1 MAFKYFGS
9 TILLISV
16 VVHSTHQ
23 WCAMGFAVQTA
34 SSTFS
39 RLSSSTIRSAPRSQ
53 QIRIASDETSSF
65 SSFSSKN
72 EAEGPEDLVAC
83 RITVS
88 GDVHGG
94 YYRACVLNEAGKFRR
109 LSGRMS
115 DPDDTD
121 TAEIYVE
128 GKRKMVEGFV
138 RWCHLSGKKVAL
150 NQKITVTSVLYDD
163 EPTGLYDAF
172 YCRIK

>member
-1 MAFKYFGS
+1 MCLTDVNSVVNFLCKERTEAKRMAFKYFGS

-94 YYRACVLNEAGKFRR
+94 YYRACVLNEVRSNVIYKSCFSSSMFR
-109 LSGRMS
+109 
-115 DPDDTD
+115 T
-121 TAEIYVE
+121 
-128 GKRKMVEGFV
+128 
-138 RWCHLSGKKVAL
+138 
-150 NQKITVTSVLYDD
+150 
-163 EPTGLYDAF
+163 
-172 YCRIK
+172 